1 MRFLKSLLS
10 IALLAAVTQVNAAD
24 EPAAKPLPR
33 VLILGDSISIGY
45 TPFVQDML
53 KSEAEVVRPTRPNG
67 NAENCS
73 GTTLGVTA
81 IDRWLKIG
89 GGKWDVI
96 HVNFGLHDLKRQKAD
111 GTASDDPN
119 DPHQA
124 DPAAYEKN
132 LRAIVERLKATNAKL
147 IFATTTP
154 VPEATLSPHRDPADV
169 VRYNDVARTIAAE
182 NGMAVDDL
190 YAFAKPQL
198 EKIQRPANVH
208 FTDEG
213 SKQLAAQVV
222 ASLRKALKR
231 DAASEKPQENKQPHV
246 Q

>member
-1 MRFLKSLLS
+1 MTIPRQFLRSVVS
-10 IALLAAVTQVNAAD
+10 IAILAVATSANAAD

-81 IDRWLKIG
+81 IDCWLKIG

-111 GTASDDPN
+111 GTASDDAN

-124 DPAAYEKN
+124 DPPP
-132 LRAIVERLKATNAKL
+132 LTR
-147 IFATTTP
+147 
-154 VPEATLSPHRDPADV
+154 
-169 VRYNDVARTIAAE
+169 RTCE
-182 NGMAVDDL
+182 PSSSD
-190 YAFAKPQL
+190 
-198 EKIQRPANVH
+198 
-208 FTDEG
+208 
-213 SKQLAAQVV
+213 
-222 ASLRKALKR
+222 
-231 DAASEKPQENKQPHV
+231 
-246 Q
+246 